1 MGRICNFETSIYP
14 FTSRE
19 MKTHMIFLFVC
30 IAVVAQAQQTYRTVT
45 DVSYIAD
52 TETDA
57 YRRERC
63 TLDVYYPEGTT
74 DFPTIVWYHGGGLE
88 GGNKHIP
95 AGLMEKGCAVV
106 TVNYRLSPQAQHPAY
121 IEDAAEA
128 LAWTFKHIGSYG
140 GTPEK
145 IYVSGHSAGGYLAL
159 IIGLDKSYL
168 AAHGV
173 DADQVKAYLPVSGQT
188 VTHYTI
194 RKERG
199 WREGIPVIDAY
210 APCFH
215 ARTDTPPYV
224 LITGGRDL
232 ELMARYEENALLE
245 SVMKG
250 IGNPNVWLYEL
261 EGFDHGNVWEPA
273 CYLITDF
280 ISKLENK

>member
-1 MGRICNFETSIYP
+1 
-14 FTSRE
+14 
-19 MKTHMIFLFVC
+19 MKTRLIFLFVC
-30 IAVVAQAQQTYRTVT
+30 VVAVAQAQQTYKTVT
-45 DVSYIAD
+45 DISYINES
-52 TETDA
+52 ETDA
-57 YRRERC
+57 YRKERC
-63 TLDVYYPEGTT
+63 KLDIYYPEGAT

-88 GGNKHIP
+88 GGSKHIP
-95 AGLMEKGCAVV
+95 VELMEKGFAVV
-106 TVNYRLSPQAQHPAY
+106 TVNYRLSPKAQHPAY

-128 LAWTFKHIGSYG
+128 LAWAFKHIRSYG
-140 GTPEK
+140 GSQEK
-145 IYVSGHSAGGYLAL
+145 IYVTGHSAGGYLAL

-168 AAHGV
+168 EAHGV
-173 DADQVKAYLPVSGQT
+173 DADRVKAYLPVSGQT

-199 WREGIPVIDAY
+199 WRDGIPVIDAY

-250 IGNPNVWLYEL
+250 IGNEDVYLYEL
-261 EGFDHGNVWEPA
+261 EGFDHNNVAGPA
-273 CYLITDF
+273 CYLIVDY
-280 ISKLENK
+280 IRRQEMK

>member
-1 MGRICNFETSIYP
+1 
-14 FTSRE
+14 
-19 MKTHMIFLFVC
+19 MKTRVIFLFLYV
-30 IAVVAQAQQTYRTVT
+30 AVVAQAQQTYKTVT
-45 DVSYIAD
+45 DIPYID
-52 TETDA
+52 DSETDT
-57 YRRERC
+57 YRTERC
-63 TLDVYYPEGTT
+63 KLDVYYPEGMT

-88 GGNKHIP
+88 GGSKHIP
-95 AGLMEKGCAVV
+95 MELMDKGFAVV
-106 TVNYRLSPQAQHPAY
+106 TVNYRLSPRAQHPAY

-128 LAWTFKHIGSYG
+128 LAWVFEHIGDYG
-140 GTPEK
+140 GNAEK

-173 DADQVKAYLPVSGQT
+173 DADQVKAYLPISGQT

-250 IGNPNVWLYEL
+250 IGNPNVRLYEL
-261 EGFDHGNVWEPA
+261 EGFDHVNVAGPA
-273 CYLITDF
+273 CYLIAGYVRDLDTIDY
-280 ISKLENK
+280 IDKMEKK